1 MTSDCSNNN
10 KPRYEAIRSTSAINS
25 GRIDGV
31 TMSMV
36 EWFSMMGKEMTR
48 ERERGEG
55 GKGGGGDRD

>member
-1 MTSDCSNNN
+1 
-10 KPRYEAIRSTSAINS
+10 
-25 GRIDGV
+25 V